1 MMSEDPV
8 DLGLRKAALAIH
20 ALQPNDQSWLMSAL
34 SAPQRAALEP
44 LLDEL
49 RSLAM
54 PPDGEVIRHLL
65 SRSQKGTQQPA
76 VPSEQARARAVA
88 LGDALSKEPSSLQG
102 LFLAAL
108 PDMEQRLVLAQWQG
122 VPPKVQLAPMAPAL
136 RDAIGARL
144 RGLEHA
150 QREMG

>member
-8 DLGLRKAALAIH
+8 
-20 ALQPNDQSWLMSAL
+20 
-34 SAPQRAALEP
+34 
-44 LLDEL
+44 DEL